1 MHPMGSRD
9 ISARNANEVIGKIQ
23 RLVDIQRNAR
33 KR

>member
-1 MHPMGSRD
+1 MGSKD
-9 ISARNANEVIGKIQ
+9 TSARSVSEAIEKIQ

>member
-1 MHPMGSRD
+1 MGSRD
-9 ISARNANEVIGKIQ
+9 TSARSASEAIGKIQ